1 MRKKIQNIRDMFKK
15 ITVKS
20 SIIFWK
26 RVGGAFWSNLIFI
39 VILFLYVIRDFFLFL
54 IKIRLIGKLF
64 KLIRFDIL
72 ANLCDKAMMFLDGNV
87 KNKMSRIYLVELSFR
102 NMRAKKNRSFVTI
115 GGVAVGVGAIVFLVS
130 IGYGLERMVISKVAR
145 LDELR
150 MADITGADSSSLRMN
165 DEIVNKIYTFN
176 GVDQVIPIVSMVS
189 KIKYNNSVL
198 DVRSFGVDSRYV
210 KAVSPKFIYG
220 SNFED
225 KDLDFN
231 FDNSGEVQGANQEI
245 IFVKYGDKVDKHIYN
260 YNINP
265 GDRIMV
271 YEKAEL
277 GAEVVGYIIR
287 NEGGYV
293 GEEIWGDK
301 YYDDPELV
309 AKNLF
314 SEDQYS
320 KWIRTKIPLWDIGED
335 GRVVPQLS
343 VSGIQKW
350 TVAYIRKDKIK
361 IDYSD
366 SFILGFESLDDY
378 LYGDVLGL
386 TDEATGSANV
396 VAVVASES
404 ADVVAEES
412 TVSAFGTEVFTDES
426 GTEWIELIKAGDDP
440 NEVQEIE
447 FLGTPSGDAY
457 VTTGMLKLF
466 GVSPDKAVGEKFNV
480 SYIIIDTMIPE
491 KTGRLQSGE
500 VEYVIRG
507 VIEDDNNSF
516 YYYNLSD
523 VKRLGIK
530 NYSQIKIISK
540 NTGVLGEVRKSVQ
553 TLGFKTSSTIDTVT
567 EIEKIFKTLRLILGF
582 LGTIALAVASLGM
595 FNTMTV
601 SLLERTREVGV
612 MKAIGMLP
620 NEVRELFMAESMI
633 MGLGG
638 GIFGILFGYGLGQ
651 LSSLLLSS
659 VSVAKG
665 QGFMSI
671 SYIPWF
677 FIGFILLISFTVG
690 VVTGWYPSVR
700 ARKISALNA
709 LRYE

>member
-1 MRKKIQNIRDMFKK
+1 MKKIKIASLVTFLKK
-15 ITVKS
+15 LGGS
-20 SIIFWK
+20 S
-26 RVGGAFWSNLIFI
+26 WSNLIFI
-39 VILFLYVIRDFFLFL
+39 VILFLYVLRDFFRLL
-54 IKIRLIGKLF
+54 TKIRFVGKVF
-64 KLIRFDIL
+64 KLIRLDLL
-72 ANLCDKAMMFLDGNV
+72 AIACDNFMKFLDGNV
-87 KNKMSRIYLVELSFR
+87 KNKMSRIYLIELSFR
-102 NMRAKKNRSFVTI
+102 NMRSKKNRSFVTI

-130 IGYGLERMVISKVAR
+130 IGYGLEKMVISKVAR

-150 MADITGADSSSLRMN
+150 MADITGADSLSLKMD
-165 DEIVNKIYTFN
+165 DEIIEKIYSFS
-176 GVDQVIPIVSMVS
+176 GVEEVIPLVSMVS

-198 DVRSFGVDSRYV
+198 DVRSFGVDSRYI

-220 SNFED
+220 GGFQD
-225 KDLDFN
+225 KDLDFK
-231 FDNSGEVQGANQEI
+231 FDTSGEVQGISQEVV
-245 IFVKYGDKVDKHIYN
+245 FVEYGEKVDKHIYN

-265 GDRIMV
+265 NDRLMV

-277 GAEVVGYIIR
+277 GAEVIGYVVR

-301 YYDDPELV
+301 YYDDPELL

-314 SEDQYS
+314 NEDQYS
-320 KWIRTKIPLWDIGED
+320 KWIKTKVPLWDVGED
-335 GRVVPQLS
+335 GRVMPQLS
-343 VSGIQKW
+343 VGGIQKW
-350 TVAYIRKDKIK
+350 VVGYIRKDKIK
-361 IDYSD
+361 IDYED

-378 LYGDVLGL
+378 LYGDVLGI
-386 TDEATGSANV
+386 TDEASDSATTL
-396 VAVVASES
+396 EL
-404 ADVVAEES
+404 EES
-412 TVSAFGTEVFTDES
+412 MSEDEVFDEESEEETEEATTSAFGTEVFTDES
-426 GTEWIELIKAGDDP
+426 GVEWIELMKAGDDP
-440 NEVQEIE
+440 NTVQEVD
-447 FLGTPSGDAY
+447 FFGLPSGEAY

-466 GVSPDKAVGEKFNV
+466 GVAPDKAIGEKFMV
-480 SYIIIDTMIPE
+480 SYIIIDSMIPD
-491 KTGRLQSGE
+491 KTGRLQSKE
-500 VEYVIRG
+500 AEYTIKG
-507 VIEDDNNSF
+507 VVEDDNSSF
-516 YYYNLSD
+516 YYYNLAD
-523 VKRLGIK
+523 AKRLGIK
-530 NYSQIKIISK
+530 NYSQIKIVAK
-540 NTGVLGEVRKSVQ
+540 NTNSLSEVRNSVQ
-553 TLGFKTSSTIDTVT
+553 TLGFKTSSTVDTVT

-651 LSSLLLSS
+651 LSSLFLSS
-659 VSVAKG
+659 ISLSKG

-671 SYIPWF
+671 TYIPWF
-677 FIGFILLISFTVG
+677 FIGFILLISFIVG